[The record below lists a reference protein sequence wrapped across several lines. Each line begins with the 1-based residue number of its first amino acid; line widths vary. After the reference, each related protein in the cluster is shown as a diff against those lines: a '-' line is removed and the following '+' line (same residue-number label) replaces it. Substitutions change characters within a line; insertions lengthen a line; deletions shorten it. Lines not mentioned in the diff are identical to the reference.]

1 MHRKPKKPKNP
12 LFPKDHDSTENS
24 KAELPEFSDKEKMEN
39 FIDNNKGSIIT
50 FVILC
55 FVSIVIYQGSK
66 IYKQKINFETLS
78 AYNTAYEE
86 NNLLSFSENHGNTLI
101 GGLSLMQIANEAY
114 NKNKY
119 EDALKYYLLA
129 SDSFYNNESYLYSK
143 SLLGVA
149 FSKYNIKSN
158 DWLEEFESILKNNSL
173 LDIVRAEAAFVLY
186 ANARV
191 NGDLDR
197 VNLYSNLVSNLEN
210 KSIWESII
218 NQFPED
224 LNSNQ

>member
-1 MHRKPKKPKNP
+1 
-12 LFPKDHDSTENS
+12 
-24 KAELPEFSDKEKMEN
+24 
-39 FIDNNKGSIIT
+39 
-50 FVILC
+50 
-55 FVSIVIYQGSK
+55 
-66 IYKQKINFETLS
+66 
-78 AYNTAYEE
+78 
-86 NNLLSFSENHGNTLI
+86 
-101 GGLSLMQIANEAY
+101 MQIANEAY
-114 NKNKY
+114 NTNKY
-119 EDALKYYLLA
+119 EDALKY
-129 SDSFYNNESYLYSK
+129 
-143 SLLGVA
+143 
-149 FSKYNIKSN
+149 
-158 DWLEEFESILKNNSL
+158 WLEEFELILKNNSL